1 MRPSLIPRRQVGRL
15 CDACRQQ
22 LQLQLPLQQRA
33 LSSRTLASPSLFQRT
48 AAAAAAATSSIAM
61 AQHRQQSPRSPT
73 RSMHYSRPLLRA
85 AASEGQQ
92 QQPSSSEGDGT
103 NSKEAAPTSTSS
115 ARPEVPQTHYDLF
128 PQTLPR
134 GPPPAGPFRVDVRAL
149 RREYLALQARAH
161 PDMHAQAASSLRSR
175 AEAASARINEAFHT
189 LASPFRRAVYVLG
202 LRGVRDAEDEAA
214 RVEDPELL
222 AAVLEARERVE
233 DAAAEEDLADVRAE
247 NEARIRASEAVLE
260 DAFARDDL
268 EAARRE
274 VVRLRYWVNVRE
286 SIDNWERGK
295 PVVLE
300 H

>member
-15 CDACRQQ
+15 CDVCRQQ
-22 LQLQLPLQQRA
+22 LQLQQRA
-33 LSSRTLASPSLFQRT
+33 LSSRTLASPPLSQRT
-48 AAAAAAATSSIAM
+48 ATSSITI
-61 AQHRQQSPRSPT
+61 AQHRQQSPRSAT
-73 RSMHYSRPLLRA
+73 RSMHHSRPLLRA
-85 AASEGQQ
+85 AASEEQQQ

-103 NSKEAAPTSTSS
+103 NPKEAAPTST
-115 ARPEVPQTHYDLF
+115 AGAANPEFPQTHYDLF

-161 PDMHAQAASSLRSR
+161 PDMHAHAPSALRSR

-189 LASPFRRAVYVLG
+189 LASPFRRAVYVLR

-233 DAAAEEDLADVRAE
+233 EAAAEDDLADVRAE
-247 NEARIRASEAVLE
+247 NEARIHASEAVLE

-286 SIDNWERGK
+286 SVDNWERGK

>member
-1 MRPSLIPRRQVGRL
+1 MRPSLFPRRQVGRL
-15 CDACRQQ
+15 CDACREQ
-22 LQLQLPLQQRA
+22 LQLQRRA
-33 LSSRTLASPSLFQRT
+33 LSSRTLAAPSLSQRT
-48 AAAAAAATSSIAM
+48 AAATSSIAM
-61 AQHRQQSPRSPT
+61 ARLRRQSPRSTT
-73 RSMHYSRPLLRA
+73 RSMHHGRPLLRA

-92 QQPSSSEGDGT
+92 PSPSEGDGT
-103 NSKEAAPTSTSS
+103 NSKGEAPTTTSS
-115 ARPEVPQTHYDLF
+115 AKHEAPQTHYDLF

-161 PDMHAQAASSLRSR
+161 PDLHAQGPSSLRSR

-233 DAAAEEDLADVRAE
+233 EAAAEEHLADVRAE

>member
-22 LQLQLPLQQRA
+22 LQGRQRA
-33 LSSRTLASPSLFQRT
+33 PSSRTLATPSLSRPT
-48 AAAAAAATSSIAM
+48 AAATSSIAI
-61 AQHRQQSPRSPT
+61 AQHRRQSPRSAT
-73 RSMHYSRPLLRA
+73 RSVHHSRSPPRS
-85 AASEGQQ
+85 AASEEH
-92 QQPSSSEGDGT
+92 PSPPGGDGA
-103 NSKEAAPTSTSS
+103 NSKEAAPAPTSGPG
-115 ARPEVPQTHYDLF
+115 PEVPQTHYDLF

-161 PDMHAQAASSLRSR
+161 PDAHARAPSLKRR

-189 LASPFRRAVYVLG
+189 LASPFRRAVYVLR

-214 RVEDPELL
+214 RVEDPALL
-222 AAVLEARERVE
+222 GAVLEARERVE
-233 DAAAEEDLADVRAE
+233 DAASEDDLAAPRAE
-247 NEARIRASEAVLE
+247 NEDRIRASEAVLE

-286 SIDNWERGK
+286 SIDNWERGR

>member
-1 MRPSLIPRRQVGRL
+1 MRPPLIPRRQVGRL

-22 LQLQLPLQQRA
+22 LQQRA
-33 LSSRTLASPSLFQRT
+33 LSLSSRTLASPSLSQRT
-48 AAAAAAATSSIAM
+48 ATATSSITIAR
-61 AQHRQQSPRSPT
+61 HRQQPPRSTT
-73 RSMHYSRPLLRA
+73 RFMHHSRPLPRA
-85 AASEGQQ
+85 ATSEGR
-92 QQPSSSEGDGT
+92 QPSSSEGDGT
-103 NSKEAAPTSTSS
+103 DSKEAAATSTSGPK
-115 ARPEVPQTHYDLF
+115 REVPQTHYDLF

-161 PDMHAQAASSLRSR
+161 PDAHAGAPSQKAR

-222 AAVLEARERVE
+222 GVVLEARERVE
-233 DAAAEEDLADVRAE
+233 EAAAEEDLAGLRAK
-247 NEARIRASEAVLE
+247 NEARIRASEDALE

-274 VVRLRYWVNVRE
+274 VVRLRYWVGVRE

>member
-1 MRPSLIPRRQVGRL
+1 MRPSLVPRWQVGRL

-33 LSSRTLASPSLFQRT
+33 LSSRTLASPSFSQR
-48 AAAAAAATSSIAM
+48 AATAATSSIAI
-61 AQHRQQSPRSPT
+61 AHHRQQSPRSTT
-73 RSMHYSRPLLRA
+73 RSMHHSRPLLRA
-85 AASEGQQ
+85 AAAASPEQ
-92 QQPSSSEGDGT
+92 QQPSSPEGDGT
-103 NSKEAAPTSTSS
+103 NSKEAEPTSTSGVK
-115 ARPEVPQTHYDLF
+115 PEAPQTHYDLF

-161 PDMHAQAASSLRSR
+161 PDMHAQAASALRSR

-189 LASPFRRAVYVLG
+189 LASPFRRAVYVLR
-202 LRGVRDAEDEAA
+202 LRGVGDAEDEAA
-214 RVEDPELL
+214 RVEDPDLL

-233 DAAAEEDLADVRAE
+233 DAAAEEDLADLRAE

-286 SIDNWERGK
+286 SIDNWEKGR